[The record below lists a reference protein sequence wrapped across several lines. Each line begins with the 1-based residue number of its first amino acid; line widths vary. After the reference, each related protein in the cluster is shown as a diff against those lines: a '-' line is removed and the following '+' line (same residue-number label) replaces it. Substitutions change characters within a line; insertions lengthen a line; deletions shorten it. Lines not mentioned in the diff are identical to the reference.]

1 MKLNFIAVV
10 KNYKIH
16 LLIWLIFILYE
27 TVIIG
32 LVYGAFGKPITY
44 IAHYTLIIVLF
55 YLHALLSLP
64 WSLETNKTSFWRVP
78 LILIAELGL
87 FIVVSFLIDSVLT
100 SFGTLSGRA
109 PLTLDFQYAMKSVYR
124 IVYFIGFATGYCFIL
139 RYNNEKK
146 RTNELEKQHLK
157 DIIYRQKSQQE
168 LTKAQNSFLKA
179 QINPHFLFNS
189 LDFIYH
195 NIDSLSPVAAD
206 AVIILSEMM
215 RYAIDSDKMGDYISL
230 GDEIDQVNNLLYLNQ
245 MRKSHE
251 LCFTLNLTEEV
262 RIIQLIPLVLLTL
275 VENIFKHGNLSQPE
289 HGAEVKLYLSDE
301 HFIIETDNL
310 VNHASKPGSQTG
322 LANINERLKYAYGNE
337 VRFTYH
343 VDDRNHFVVF
353 LAIPVEPL
361 YKRVVLPVSLKDND
375 TGLAHAFADL
385 N

>member
-1 MKLNFIAVV
+1 MKLNFVTVV
-10 KNYKIH
+10 KNYKVH
-16 LLIWLIFILYE
+16 LLVWLIFILYE
-27 TVIIG
+27 TVVIG
-32 LVYGAFGKPITY
+32 LVYGAFGKPVTY
-44 IAHYTLIIVLF
+44 IAHYTLIIALF
-55 YLHALLSLP
+55 YLHALLLLP
-64 WSLETNKTSFWRVP
+64 WALKTNKNSFWRLP
-78 LILIAELGL
+78 LILTAELSL
-87 FIVVSFLIDSVLT
+87 FIAVSFFVDSLLVN
-100 SFGTLSGRA
+100 FGLLPNRG

-124 IVYFIGFATGYCFIL
+124 ILYFIGFATGYCFIL

-195 NIDSLSPVAAD
+195 NIDSLSPIAAD

-245 MRKSHE
+245 MRKNHE
-251 LCFTLNLTEEV
+251 LCFNLHFTEEV
-262 RIIQLIPLVLLTL
+262 RNIQLIPLVLLTL
-275 VENIFKHGNLSQPE
+275 VENIFKHGNLNQPE
-289 HGAEVKLYLSDE
+289 HAAEVKLYLSDE

-310 VNHASKPGSQTG
+310 VNHASKSGSQTG
-322 LANINERLKYAYGNE
+322 LANISERLKYAYGTE
-337 VRFTYH
+337 IKFTH
-343 VDDRNHFVVF
+343 HADDRNHFIVF

-361 YKRVVLPVSLKDND
+361 YKRVVLPASLKDND
-375 TGLAHAFADL
+375 TGLAHAFAGL